1 METYKDSG
9 LLPEIIRG
17 VEALGFETPTPIQK
31 LSIEHLLENEGD
43 LIAFAQTGTGKTAA
57 FSLPIL
63 NQLEADVQHVQAIV
77 LAPTREL
84 CLQIAKDIESYS
96 KFMDVKVTAV
106 YGGSPITTQIRELQA
121 KPQIVVGTP
130 GRTLDLINR
139 RKLRIEDV
147 QFLVLDEADEMLSMG
162 FQDEL
167 DAILANTPEE
177 KQTLCFSATM
187 PDGMKKLTQ
196 KYLHE
201 PKEISAGKK
210 NISAS
215 KVEHELYVVSPKN
228 TYEATRRI
236 LDFNP
241 QMYGIV
247 FCRTRRETQS
257 IAEQLVSDGYRAEAI
272 HGDLSQ
278 AQRDDVMKRFRNKRL
293 QVMVATDVAARGI
306 DVNELTHVINV
317 NIPDDP
323 EVYVHRSG
331 RTGRAGNSGISI
343 VITHGRNMRKVK
355 TLERIIGKTFEHKIV
370 PSGDAICQIKM
381 GEAIDE
387 LVAMEASTTLDPV
400 LLDQAMDKLAHLSK
414 AELIERFLDHETS
427 AILSRYRGARDINE
441 TPGRA
446 KEHGK
451 RDNRTGVEAGYKTI
465 VIDLGYRQKVN
476 PSRLMGLINDQ
487 MPGQK
492 VKIGKIDMDQSF
504 SRIDIE
510 ERFAPEIAAKL
521 QGAKT
526 GSYVVNAYFEEGG
539 AVSTPRRSNSHG
551 GGDRREKRGSWGG
564 NSDRGAKRGNWG
576 GNSDRGEKRS
586 SWGGDSDRSQRRS
599 SWGGDSDRG
608 ERRGNWSGGDSDR
621 PKRERVSSFGSD
633 DRRNKSNSR
642 AAGGSGYG
650 GSRDGGYGGRSEG
663 GRREGGYG
671 SRSEGGYGGRSEGS
685 RSEGGF
691 SGRSESRGGAKKFK
705 GTSKFKG
712 APKRRK

>member
-9 LLPEIIRG
+9 LLPSIIRG
-17 VEALGFETPTPIQK
+17 VEALGFEAPTPIQK
-31 LSIEHLLENEGD
+31 LSIEHLLEDQTD

-63 NQLEADVQHVQAIV
+63 HQLEEDVQHVQAII

-84 CLQIAKDIESYS
+84 CLQIAKDIESYA
-96 KFMDVKVTAV
+96 KFMDVRVTAV
-106 YGGSPITTQIRELQA
+106 YGGSPITKQIKELQQ

-130 GRTLDLINR
+130 GRTLDLIER

-167 DAILANTPEE
+167 DAILANTPEH

-187 PDGMKKLTQ
+187 PDGMKKLTK

-201 PKEISAGKK
+201 PKEISAGKR

-215 KVEHELYVVSPKN
+215 NVEHELYVVSPKN

-241 QMYGIV
+241 DMYGIV

-257 IAEQLVSDGYRAEAI
+257 IAEQLVNDGYRAEAI

-278 AQRDDVMKRFRNKRL
+278 AQRDDVMARFRKKSL

-331 RTGRAGNSGISI
+331 RTGRAGASGISI
-343 VITHGRNMRKVK
+343 VITHGRNMLKVK
-355 TLERIIGKTFEHKIV
+355 TLERIIGKTFAHKEV
-370 PSGDAICQIKM
+370 PSGDAICQIKSR
-381 GEAIDE
+381 EAIDD
-387 LVAMEASTTLDPV
+387 LVSMEHDSTLDPD
-400 LLDQAMDKLAHLSK
+400 LLEEALDKLAHLSK
-414 AELIERFLDHETS
+414 AELIERFLGHETS
-427 AILSRYRGARDINE
+427 MILSRYRGARDINE
-441 TPGRA
+441 TPGRV

-451 RDNRTGVEAGYKTI
+451 RNNRTGVEEGFKTV
-465 VIDLGYRQKVN
+465 VIDLGYRHKVN

-492 VKIGKIDMDQSF
+492 VRIGKIDMDKTF

-539 AVSTPRRSNSHG
+539 AVSKPRRNSYGG
-551 GGDRREKRGSWGG
+551 GGDRR
-564 NSDRGAKRGNWG
+564 DRGDRGDRGGRGDYRSKRENRGESRGNW
-576 GNSDRGEKRS
+576 R
-586 SWGGDSDRSQRRS
+586 DSGRE
-599 SWGGDSDRG
+599 
-608 ERRGNWSGGDSDR
+608 ERRGNWGEDSRSER
-621 PKRERVSSFGSD
+621 PRRERINRFESTG
-633 DRRNKSNSR
+633 DRRDRSNSR
-642 AAGGSGYG
+642 AAGGN
-650 GSRDGGYGGRSEG
+650 
-663 GRREGGYG
+663 GYG
-671 SRSEGGYGGRSEGS
+671 SRAESRDRDGGFGSNSYGGGRS
-685 RSEGGF
+685 GG
-691 SGRSESRGGAKKFK
+691 KKSK